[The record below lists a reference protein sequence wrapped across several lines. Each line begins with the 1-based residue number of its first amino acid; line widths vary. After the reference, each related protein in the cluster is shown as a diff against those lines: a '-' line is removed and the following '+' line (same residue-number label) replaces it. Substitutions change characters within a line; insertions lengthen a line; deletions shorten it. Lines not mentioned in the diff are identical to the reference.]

1 MNLLGFVCNAGS
13 ARVRVTCSSG
23 DVRRTETRS
32 RVSRQKF
39 NPRVYLVTDR
49 KVSAGRTVEEVVRDA
64 IRGSGR
70 RRGVTFVQ

>member
-1 MNLLGFVCNAGS
+1 MNLLGFVCNSGS

-23 DVRRTETRS
+23 EVRRTEARS
-32 RVSRQKF
+32 GVSRQKF
-39 NPRVYLVTDR
+39 DPRVYLVTDR
-49 KVSAGRTVEEVVRDA
+49 KVSARKTVEEVVREA